1 MNMICKGFLLVAAC
15 GLGTNVSAKGS
26 ADTGA
31 TKPGCEVNYKQEG
44 SFLGGRRF
52 STSDVLAG
60 VGKDDA
66 FRRIYAEL
74 VKSGFKVG
82 TSDKEMGTLTT
93 EYVATHNNTSIALP
107 LNVVIEPAGTDIKV
121 TVNKT
126 TPGGYAT
133 SREFQIRQMCE
144 VIAAAKGKEAAQ

>member
-1 MNMICKGFLLVAAC
+1 MNTLCKGILLIAAW
-15 GLGTNVSAKGS
+15 GLGANVSARDS
-26 ADTGA
+26 SETA
-31 TKPGCEVNYKQEG
+31 TAKPGCEANYKQEG
-44 SFLGGRRF
+44 SFFGGRRF

-60 VGKDDA
+60 VGRDDA

-82 TSDKEMGTLTT
+82 TSDKEMGMLTT
-93 EYVATHNNTSIALP
+93 EYVATHNNASIALP

-133 SREFQIRQMCE
+133 SQEFQIRQMCE
-144 VIAAAKGKEAAQ
+144 VIAAARGKDAR

>member
-1 MNMICKGFLLVAAC
+1 MNTICKGFLLIAAC
-15 GLGTNVSAKGS
+15 GLGADVLAEDS
-26 ADTGA
+26 ADAAA

-44 SFLGGRRF
+44 SFFGGRRF
-52 STSDVLAG
+52 STSDVMAG

-82 TSDKEMGTLTT
+82 NSDKEMGMLTT
-93 EYVATHNNTSIALP
+93 EYVATHNNASITLP
-107 LNVVIEPAGTDIKV
+107 LNVVIEPAEKDIKV

-144 VIAAAKGKEAAQ
+144 VIAAAKGKKDQ